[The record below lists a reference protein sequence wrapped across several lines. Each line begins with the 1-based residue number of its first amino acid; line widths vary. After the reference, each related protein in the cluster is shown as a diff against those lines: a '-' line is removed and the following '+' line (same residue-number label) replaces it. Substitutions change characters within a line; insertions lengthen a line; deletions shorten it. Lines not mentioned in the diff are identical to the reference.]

1 MSVQGWIIQD
11 VRLVGGGILYLE
23 CFQEEWL
30 PRGTR
35 KSPIGDAVDLHISR
49 LCVFLGEIHSI
60 GHASMNKKLKR
71 QLLTATLILV
81 GLFVVF
87 AIVSRIA

>member
-1 MSVQGWIIQD
+1 
-11 VRLVGGGILYLE
+11 
-23 CFQEEWL
+23 
-30 PRGTR
+30 
-35 KSPIGDAVDLHISR
+35 
-49 LCVFLGEIHSI
+49 
-60 GHASMNKKLKR
+60 MNKKLKR